1 MPARKTIEQFL
12 KESSERTLLRFSTAG
27 SVDDGKSTLIGRL
40 LHDSKNIFEDTLAAV
55 KNSSKSYSGGEL
67 DLALVTDGL
76 KAEREQ
82 KITIDVA
89 YRYFSTPRRN
99 FILADTPGHVQ
110 YTRNMATGA
119 STADAAILLIDAS
132 RGVLTQTRRHAFILT
147 LLGIRHIIVA
157 VNKMDMVGY
166 DHQVFEEIR
175 KEFSNFSTKLGVSD
189 LHFIPISAIN
199 GDNVVERSRV
209 MDWYQGESVLQ
220 YLENLYVGGDRNL
233 IDLRFPVQHV
243 IRPDQHFR
251 GFSGQIASGVIRKG
265 DEVLALPSMKR
276 SRIRSI
282 VTFDGEHDNAFAPM
296 SVTVTLEDEIDISRG
311 DMLVHPNN
319 VPRVDSTLEAML
331 VWMSEKP
338 LDKRKTYLLRQTSR
352 DGRIR
357 ILDLRFRVDV
367 DTLHRNEAETLQVN
381 EIGRVV
387 LQNNRP
393 LFFDPYDR
401 NRKTGCFVL
410 IDAQDH
416 ATVGAGMI
424 LDRPTADG
432 LRKGPAK
439 EQDTAR
445 IRNIRKETGQVS
457 RADRESMLGRKA
469 VCVWMTG
476 LSGSGKSTISEAL
489 EKKMFD
495 AGDQVYR
502 LDGDNIRFGLN
513 QDLGFSAE
521 DRREN
526 IRRVA
531 EIARL
536 LNQAGVSV
544 VTSFISPFRE
554 DRDMAREI
562 IGGDSFI
569 EVFVDAPLE
578 VCESRDSKGLY
589 RKARAGEISEF
600 TGISSPYE
608 PPQDPAIVVKT
619 ERLSVMECVEG
630 ILQALLDSFRRSGLK
645 TIRRESTGCTPG
657 SCRHPQD
664 GSPAPGNRPFGP
676 EQGCNRGRP
685 CPPVPCPSRRS
696 YRRKRSAVRHPGRW
710 SWPG

>member
-1 MPARKTIEQFL
+1 MADWKTIDDFL
-12 KESSERTLLRFSTAG
+12 RQSGERTLLRFSTAG
-27 SVDDGKSTLIGRL
+27 SVDDGKSTLIGKL

-55 KNSSKSYSGGEL
+55 RNSSRTINPGSTEI
-67 DLALVTDGL
+67 DLALLTDGL

-132 RGVLTQTRRHAFILT
+132 RGVLTQTRRHAFIVT

-166 DHQVFEEIR
+166 DRNVFEAIR
-175 KEFSNFSTKLGVSD
+175 KEFSDFSAKLGVSD
-189 LHFIPISAIN
+189 LHFIPISALK

-220 YLENLYVGGDRNL
+220 YLENLYIGGDRNL
-233 IDLRFPVQHV
+233 IDFRFPVQYV
-243 IRPDQHFR
+243 IRPNQHFR
-251 GFSGQIASGVIRKG
+251 GFSGQISSGVVRKG
-265 DEVLALPSMKR
+265 DEILILPSMKR

-282 VTFDGEHDNAFAPM
+282 TTFDGDLDEAYTPM
-296 SVTVTLEDEIDISRG
+296 SVTLTLEDEIDISRG

-331 VWMSEKP
+331 VWMSEEP
-338 LDKRKTYLLRQTSR
+338 LDKSKTYLLRQTSR
-352 DGRIR
+352 DGKVRIM
-357 ILDLRFRVDV
+357 DLRYRVDV
-367 DTLHRNEAETLQVN
+367 DTLHRDNVDTLQVN

-387 LQNNRP
+387 LQNNQP

-401 NRKTGCFVL
+401 NRNTGSFVL
-410 IDAQDH
+410 IDAMDH
-416 ATVGAGMI
+416 TTVAAGMI
-424 LDRPTADG
+424 LDRPTVET
-432 LRKGPAK
+432 LRREPVK
-439 EQDTAR
+439 EMDIASL
-445 IRNIRKETGQVS
+445 RNIRKETGQVT
-457 RADRESMLGRKA
+457 RGEREAMLGKKT
-469 VCVWMTG
+469 VCFWMTG
-476 LSGSGKSTISEAL
+476 LSGSGKSTISAAL

-495 AGDQVYR
+495 QGTLVYR
-502 LDGDNIRFGLN
+502 LDGDNVRFGLN
-513 QDLGFSAE
+513 QDLGFNDR

-531 EIARL
+531 EVARL
-536 LNQAGVSV
+536 LNHAGVSV

-554 DRDMAREI
+554 DREMARTI
-562 IGGDSFI
+562 IGDDSFF

-578 VCESRDSKGLY
+578 VCESRDAKGLY

-600 TGISSPYE
+600 TGITSPYE
-608 PPQDPAIVVKT
+608 APLDAAVVVDT
-619 ERLSVMECVEG
+619 QRLSVMECVDR
-630 ILQALLDSFRRSGLK
+630 ILAALQD
-645 TIRRESTGCTPG
+645 
-657 SCRHPQD
+657 HPSDQ
-664 GSPAPGNRPFGP
+664 
-676 EQGCNRGRP
+676 
-685 CPPVPCPSRRS
+685 
-696 YRRKRSAVRHPGRW
+696 H
-710 SWPG
+710 

>member
-1 MPARKTIEQFL
+1 MPTRKPIEQFL
-12 KESSERTLLRFSTAG
+12 RESGERTLLRFSTAG

-55 KNSSKSYSGGEL
+55 RNASKSYSGGEL

-110 YTRNMATGA
+110 YTRNMVTGA

-166 DHQVFEEIR
+166 DSRVFEEIR

-199 GDNVVERSRV
+199 GDNVVERSGV
-209 MDWYQGESVLQ
+209 MDWYQGESILQ
-220 YLENLYVGGDRNL
+220 YMENLYVGGDRNL
-233 IDLRFPVQHV
+233 IDLRFPVQYV

-276 SRIRSI
+276 SRVRSI
-282 VTFDGEHDNAFAPM
+282 VTFDGDRDNAFAPM

-319 VPRVDSTLEAML
+319 VPRVDSNLEAML

-338 LDKRKTYLLRQTSR
+338 LDVRKTYLLRQTSA
-352 DGRIR
+352 DGKIR
-357 ILDLRFRVDV
+357 IQDLRYRVDV
-367 DTLHRNEAETLQVN
+367 DTLHRHETETLQVN

-387 LQNNRP
+387 FQNNRP

-416 ATVGAGMI
+416 STVGAGMI
-424 LDRPTADG
+424 LDRPTAEG
-432 LRKGPAK
+432 LRKGPVK
-439 EQDTAR
+439 DQDTAR

-457 RADRESMLGRKA
+457 RTDRESALGRKA
-469 VCVWMTG
+469 ICFWMTG

-513 QDLGFSAE
+513 QDLGFSDA
-521 DRREN
+521 DRCEN

-531 EIARL
+531 EIALL

-544 VTSFISPFRE
+544 VTSFISPFRD
-554 DRDMAREI
+554 DREMAREI
-562 IGGDSFI
+562 IGEDSFI

-608 PPQDPAIVVKT
+608 PPQDPAVVVKT
-619 ERLSVMECVEG
+619 EQLSVTECVDR
-630 ILQALLDSFRRSGLK
+630 ILEALS
-645 TIRRESTGCTPG
+645 
-657 SCRHPQD
+657 
-664 GSPAPGNRPFGP
+664 
-676 EQGCNRGRP
+676 
-685 CPPVPCPSRRS
+685 
-696 YRRKRSAVRHPGRW
+696 
-710 SWPG
+710 

>member
-1 MPARKTIEQFL
+1 MAARETIEDFL
-12 KESSERTLLRFSTAG
+12 RLSGNRTLLRISTAG

-55 KNSSKSYSGGEL
+55 RKSSRTFSPEGGEI
-67 DLALVTDGL
+67 DLALLTDGL

-89 YRYFSTPRRN
+89 YRYFSTPHRN

-132 RGVLTQTRRHAFILT
+132 RGVLTQTRRHAFIVT
-147 LLGIRHIIVA
+147 LLGIRHVIVA

-166 DHQVFEEIR
+166 DRKVFEDIR
-175 KEFSNFSTKLGVSD
+175 KEFSDFSAKLGVSD
-189 LHFIPISAIN
+189 LHFIPISALK
-199 GDNVVERSRV
+199 GDNVVERSRF

-233 IDLRFPVQHV
+233 IDLRFPVQLV
-243 IRPDQHFR
+243 IRPNQHFR

-265 DEVLALPSMKR
+265 DEILVLPSMKR
-276 SRIRSI
+276 SRIRTI
-282 VTFDGEHDNAFAPM
+282 TTFDGELEEAFSPM
-296 SVTVTLEDEIDISRG
+296 SVTLTLEDEIDISRG

-319 VPRVDSTLEAML
+319 VPRVNTTLEAML
-331 VWMSEKP
+331 VWMSEVP
-338 LDKRKTYLLRQTSR
+338 LDLRKTYLLRQTSR
-352 DGRIR
+352 DGKVRIQ
-357 ILDLRFRVDV
+357 DLRYRVDV
-367 DTLHRNEAETLQVN
+367 DSLHREDSDTLRVN

-387 LQNNRP
+387 LQNNQP

-401 NRKTGCFVL
+401 NRNTGCFVL
-410 IDAQDH
+410 IDALDH
-416 ATVGAGMI
+416 STVGAGMI
-424 LDRPTADG
+424 LDRPTIDT
-432 LRKGPAK
+432 LRKEPVK
-439 EQDTAR
+439 EQEIAR
-445 IRNIRKETGQVS
+445 LRNIRKETGQVT
-457 RADRESMLGRKA
+457 RADRETMLGKKA
-469 VCVWMTG
+469 VCFWMTG
-476 LSGSGKSTISEAL
+476 LSGSGKSTISAAL

-495 AGDQVYR
+495 SGDLVYR
-502 LDGDNIRFGLN
+502 LDGDNVRFGLN
-513 QDLGFSAE
+513 QDLGFSDA

-531 EIARL
+531 EVARL
-536 LNQAGVSV
+536 LNQAGVTV
-544 VTSFISPFRE
+544 VTSFISPFRD

-562 IGGDSFI
+562 IGADAFI

-608 PPQDPAIVVKT
+608 LPETPAVVVDT
-619 ERLSVMECVEG
+619 QRLAVMECVDL
-630 ILQALLDSFRRSGLK
+630 ILEALPDRS
-645 TIRRESTGCTPG
+645 TDQE
-657 SCRHPQD
+657 
-664 GSPAPGNRPFGP
+664 
-676 EQGCNRGRP
+676 
-685 CPPVPCPSRRS
+685 
-696 YRRKRSAVRHPGRW
+696 
-710 SWPG
+710 

>member
-1 MPARKTIEQFL
+1 MAPRESIDDFL
-12 KESSERTLLRFSTAG
+12 RQSSERTLLRFSTAG

-55 KNSSKSYSGGEL
+55 KNSSRTFNPGSTEI

-132 RGVLTQTRRHAFILT
+132 RGVLTQTRRHAFIVT

-166 DHQVFEEIR
+166 DREVFEEIR
-175 KEFSNFSTKLGVSD
+175 KEFSDFSAKLGVTD
-189 LHFIPISAIN
+189 LRFIPISALK
-199 GDNVVERSRV
+199 GDNVVERSTI

-220 YLENLYVGGDRNL
+220 YLENLYIGGDRNL
-233 IDLRFPVQHV
+233 IDFRFPVQYV

-251 GFSGQIASGVIRKG
+251 GFSGQIASGVVRKG
-265 DEVLALPSMKR
+265 DDILVLPSMKR
-276 SRIRSI
+276 SRIKAIS
-282 VTFDGEHDNAFAPM
+282 TFDGELDEAYTPM
-296 SVTVTLEDEIDISRG
+296 SVTLTLDDEIDISRG

-331 VWMSEKP
+331 VWMSEEP

-352 DGRIR
+352 DGKVRIKE
-357 ILDLRFRVDV
+357 LRYRVDV
-367 DTLHRNEAETLQVN
+367 DTLHRDNSDTLHVN

-387 LQNNRP
+387 IQNNQP
-393 LFFDPYDR
+393 LFYDPYDR
-401 NRKTGCFVL
+401 NRNTGSFVL
-410 IDAQDH
+410 IDALNH

-424 LDRPTADG
+424 LDRPTVET
-432 LRKGPAK
+432 LRREPVEEG
-439 EQDTAR
+439 EIAR
-445 IRNIRKETGQVS
+445 LRNIRKETGQVS
-457 RADRESMLGRKA
+457 RAEREAQLGRKA
-469 VCVWMTG
+469 VCFWMTG
-476 LSGSGKSTISEAL
+476 LSGSGKSTISAAL

-495 AGDQVYR
+495 NGDQVYR
-502 LDGDNIRFGLN
+502 LDGDNVRFGLN
-513 QDLGFSAE
+513 HDLGFSDG

-531 EIARL
+531 EVARL

-554 DRDMAREI
+554 DREMARTI
-562 IGGDSFI
+562 IGDDSFV

-578 VCESRDSKGLY
+578 VCESRDAKGLY
-589 RKARAGEISEF
+589 RKARSGEISEF

-608 PPQDPAIVVKT
+608 EPEEPLVVVDT
-619 ERLSVMECVEG
+619 QRLSVLECVDR
-630 ILQALLDSFRRSGLK
+630 ILAALPDRPSG
-645 TIRRESTGCTPG
+645 
-657 SCRHPQD
+657 QD
-664 GSPAPGNRPFGP
+664 
-676 EQGCNRGRP
+676 
-685 CPPVPCPSRRS
+685 
-696 YRRKRSAVRHPGRW
+696 
-710 SWPG
+710 